1 MVDNFLEDELEL
13 TNIGDS
19 RTFRVNLYEQVFK
32 YVIDFNMDLFE
43 CIPGLQL
50 TWNQPWGN
58 LVTLK
63 VTTYARQQKRL
74 FDIAYNAGNLLQ
86 QNNLLSEVVGFS
98 FNEDR
103 NVEKQTSLPFLIMK
117 IMVGKNLIKK
127 LIGYQE
133 RMLQH
138 LRKKY
143 SVGFDFDETLVNDV
157 VY

>member
-1 MVDNFLEDELEL
+1 MVENFLEDELEL
-13 TNIGDS
+13 TNIGES

-43 CIPGLQL
+43 CIPGLQF

>member
-43 CIPGLQL
+43 CIPGLQF

>member
-1 MVDNFLEDELEL
+1 
-13 TNIGDS
+13 
-19 RTFRVNLYEQVFK
+19 
-32 YVIDFNMDLFE
+32 
-43 CIPGLQL
+43 
-50 TWNQPWGN
+50 
-58 LVTLK
+58 
-63 VTTYARQQKRL
+63 
-74 FDIAYNAGNLLQ
+74 LQ
-86 QNNLLSEVVGFS
+86 QNNFLSEVVGFS
-98 FNEDR
+98 FQEDR

-133 RMLQH
+133 RTLQH